1 MKRIFYIAVVIVTL
15 IIGAVFSARNAVIV
29 KLDFML
35 VVVDVNLSLAIII
48 ALILGAVLGVFTSLI
63 WLISAK
69 REIQRLKKQGV
80 ISDKELNNLR
90 AMPIRDE
97 H

>member
-1 MKRIFYIAVVIVTL
+1 MKRIIYIAVVIVTL

-69 REIQRLKKQGV
+69 REIQRLKKQSV

>member
-1 MKRIFYIAVVIVTL
+1 MKRIFYIAAIILIIV
-15 IIGAVFSARNAVIV
+15 IGAVFSARNAGLV

-35 VVVDVNLSLAIII
+35 VVVETNLSLAIII
-48 ALILGAVLGVFTSLI
+48 ALILGAVLGVLASLV

-69 REIQRLKKQGV
+69 REIQKLKKSAE
-80 ISDKELNNLR
+80 ISNKELNNLR
-90 AMPIRDE
+90 AIPIRDT

>member
-1 MKRIFYIAVVIVTL
+1 MKRIIYIAVVIVTL
-15 IIGAVFSARNAVIV
+15 IIGAVFSARNAVLV

-48 ALILGAVLGVFTSLI
+48 ALILGAVLGVFTSLV

-69 REIQRLKKQGV
+69 REIQRLKKQSV

>member
-69 REIQRLKKQGV
+69 REIQRLKKQSV